1 VRRVSALTDR
11 IAVVGAGASTLV
23 GDLVGEGYEHIEAI
37 DISDIA
43 LDQLRVQLGDRASK
57 VVMRACDVRDLTF
70 TEPLDVWHDRAVF
83 HFLTDVGDQAAY
95 ARRAADAVRPGGH
108 LLIATFSLDGPEQC
122 SGLPVQ
128 RHDAASLVAV
138 FGANFELVESF
149 DDVHVTP
156 WGAQQAFVHTTFRR
170 EFRDC
175 FAVHR

>member
-37 DISDIA
+37 DISEAA
-43 LDQLRVQLGDRASK
+43 LAQLRDRLGKCGSSVAT
-57 VVMRACDVRDLTF
+57 RACDVRDLTF
-70 TEPLDVWHDRAVF
+70 TEPVDVWHDRAVF
-83 HFLTDVGDQAAY
+83 HFLTDVEDQAVY
-95 ARRAADAVRPGGH
+95 ATRAADAVRPGGH
-108 LLIATFSLDGPEQC
+108 LLIATFAVDGPEQC

-128 RHDAASLVAV
+128 RHDAASLAAA

-156 WGAQQAFVHTTFRR
+156 WGAEQSFVHVTFRR

-175 FAVHR
+175 FVAHR